1 MDFARTGCGLQKEF
15 KNSRTISLLTAMGMK
30 MDPKQMDKMMKQMGM
45 NVTNIDAEEVVIRTP
60 EKDIVIV
67 EPQVSKIRV
76 MGQETFQI
84 TGGQVTER
92 EREDVGDDDV
102 DMVSEQAGVSKEE
115 ARAMLRETGDIAEAI
130 MRLKKG

>member
-1 MDFARTGCGLQKEF
+1 MDFKATGWKLQKEF
-15 KNSRTISLLTAMGMK
+15 KNNCTISLLTAMSMK
-30 MDPKQMDKMMKQMGM
+30 MDPKQMNKMMKQMGM

-102 DMVSEQAGVSKEE
+102 DMVSEQAGVSKED